1 MKNKSLTVEDVA
13 KEAGVSTATV
23 SRVFNQSPLVTQ
35 KTVKEVLSVAEKLNY
50 KPSRVARRLRA
61 QKSASGVIGVIITD
75 IKNPFFS
82 EVVRGIEDVAFEN
95 QHGIITCNSDEDGE
109 KEEFYINTLIS
120 EQVSGLVIAPTPHN
134 YSLLQE
140 LADQGYP
147 ITFVDRINSEL
158 KFDSVKVNNT
168 NGARTAV
175 KHLLELGHR
184 RIGIIG
190 GIPGITTTEE
200 RYKGYVKAHEEYDLP
215 VDQQL
220 VTFGNSRQDGGI
232 EQTRKLL
239 AMENPPTALFVTNN
253 LMTLGCLQELHDRGV
268 KIPDDM
274 ALVGFDDMPWAVAL
288 NPPLTAVRQPG
299 HELGTNAADLLF
311 KRIKSPGR
319 SANHLMLD
327 ANLIVRKSCGAK
339 EMHLP
344 SRDSNSIFGEAIEK
358 MRE

>member
-23 SRVFNQSPLVTQ
+23 SRVFNKSPLVTE

-61 QKSASGVIGVIITD
+61 HKSASGVIGVIITD

-134 YSLLQE
+134 HSLLQE

-147 ITFVDRINSEL
+147 ITFVDRISPDL
-158 KFDSVKVNNT
+158 KFDSVKVNNKY
-168 NGARTAV
+168 GAKMAV
-175 KHLLELGHR
+175 KHLLELGHK

-200 RYKGYVKAHEEYDLP
+200 RYKGYVKAHEEYDMP

-232 EQTRKLL
+232 KQARKLL
-239 AMENPPTALFVTNN
+239 AIENPPTALFVTNN
-253 LMTLGCLQELHDRGV
+253 LMTLGCLQELHERGV
-268 KIPDDM
+268 EIPDEM

-311 KRIKSPGR
+311 KRIKSPNR

-327 ANLIVRKSCGAK
+327 ADLIVRKSCGAQNNASVI
-339 EMHLP
+339 L
-344 SRDSNSIFGEAIEK
+344 RF
-358 MRE
+358 